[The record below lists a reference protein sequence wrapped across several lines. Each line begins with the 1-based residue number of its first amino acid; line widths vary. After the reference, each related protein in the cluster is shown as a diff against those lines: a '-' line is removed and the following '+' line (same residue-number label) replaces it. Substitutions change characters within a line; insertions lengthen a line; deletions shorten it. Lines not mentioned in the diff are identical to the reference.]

1 MTSQDQFEFGQYR
14 LDAVGRVLFRNG
26 ERLDL
31 TPKAIDVLIV
41 LAQATGHPVTKEQ
54 LLAKVW
60 KGVVVSDSSLTF
72 HISMLRR
79 SLGGSYIETL
89 PKRGYRFSGTISR
102 SDQSAAPPQSPIRSL
117 AVLPLASLTRGAPAG
132 RFADAMTE
140 AVIMSLAQLRGLRV
154 ASRTSVMQY
163 RSSRRT
169 LPQIGAELQ
178 VDALVEGAVQLEG
191 RRVRINARLVRVA
204 DDHSLWAGSYD
215 RHLRDIL
222 KLQNEVA
229 RAIAQQI
236 QINLT
241 PHDHARLNSAR
252 TVDPEA
258 YRLCIKGRH
267 LWVKRTEESVN
278 RAISCFHKAI
288 ALDPQHAGAYS
299 GLADCYSSLGFS
311 FDIGSHRPTEI
322 QPRARAAAE
331 QALHLD
337 DSLADAHNSLA
348 YVRLNYDWDW
358 RGAEREFRRSLELNP
373 GYANAHHWYAHF
385 LVSHDR
391 SDEALTESHKA
402 LELEPLS
409 PVMNLHLGWH
419 YWYARQF
426 DAALEQLAKTLELE
440 PNYGLAHWYR
450 GLAYALTNR
459 YAQALRELGAARRL
473 LKSSQMVEADT
484 GYVHALAGERGKALK
499 VIATLKRKAAR
510 SYVNPFELALI
521 HIGLGDREP
530 AFACLE
536 TAFRERSD
544 VLVYLRVDPRLDP
557 IRDDPR
563 FHALERRV
571 RAVHGA
577 R

>member
-1 MTSQDQFEFGQYR
+1 MNARDQYEFGQYR
-14 LDAVGRVLFRNG
+14 LDAAGRVLFRNG
-26 ERLDL
+26 ARLDL
-31 TPKAIDVLIV
+31 TPKAIDVLIA
-41 LAQATGHPVTKEQ
+41 LAQAAGNPVTKGE

-60 KGVVVSDSSLTF
+60 KGVIVGDSSLTF

-79 SLGGSYIETL
+79 SLGGGYIETL
-89 PKRGYRFSGTISR
+89 PKRGYRFAGAISR
-102 SDQSAAPPQSPIRSL
+102 SDPSAASQHGPIRSL
-117 AVLPLASLTRGAPAG
+117 AVLPLASLTRGIPAG

-140 AVIMSLAQLRGLRV
+140 AVIMGLAQLRELRV

-163 RSSRRT
+163 LGSRQG
-169 LPQIGAELQ
+169 LPQIGAELK

-215 RHLRDIL
+215 RDLEDVL

-229 RAIAQQI
+229 RTIAQQI
-236 QINLT
+236 QLNLT
-241 PHDHARLNSAR
+241 PHDHARLSSAR

-288 ALDPQHAGAYS
+288 ALDPQHAAAYS

-331 QALHLD
+331 RALQLD

-358 RGAEREFRRSLELNP
+358 KGAEREFRRSLELNP
-373 GYANAHHWYAHF
+373 GYAHAHHWYAHF
-385 LVSHDR
+385 LVSHGR
-391 SDEALTESHKA
+391 SDQGLAESHKA

-440 PNYGLAHWYR
+440 PNYGLAYWYR
-450 GLAYALTNR
+450 GLAYALTDR
-459 YAQALRELGAARRL
+459 YAPALRELSTARRL
-473 LKSSQMVEADT
+473 LKSSRMVEADI
-484 GYVHALAGERGKALK
+484 GYVHALAGDRTRARK
-499 VIATLKRKAAR
+499 VIASLKREAGR
-510 SYVNPFELALI
+510 GYVNPFELALI

-536 TAFRERSD
+536 AAFRERSD
-544 VLVYLRVDPRLDP
+544 LLVYLRVDPRLDP

-563 FHALERRV
+563 FDALDRRV
-571 RAVHGA
+571 RALNGV

>member
-1 MTSQDQFEFGQYR
+1 VSARDQFEFGQYR

-41 LAQATGHPVTKEQ
+41 LAQATGNPVSKQE
-54 LLAKVW
+54 LLERVW
-60 KGVVVSDSSLTF
+60 KGVIVSDSSLTF

-79 SLGGSYIETL
+79 SLGGGYIETL
-89 PKRGYRFSGTISR
+89 PKRGYRFAGAISR
-102 SDQSAAPPQSPIRSL
+102 SDPSSAAEQSAIRSL
-117 AVLPLASLTRGAPAG
+117 AVLPLASLTRGVSAR

-140 AVIMSLAQLRGLRV
+140 AVIMSLAQLRELRV
-154 ASRTSVMQY
+154 ASRTSVLQY
-163 RSSRRT
+163 RGSRRT
-169 LPQIGAELQ
+169 LPQIGAELK

-191 RRVRINARLVRVA
+191 RRVRINARLVRAA

-215 RHLRDIL
+215 RDLREVL

-229 RAIAQQI
+229 RTIAQQI
-236 QINLT
+236 QLKLT
-241 PHDHARLNSAR
+241 PHEYARLNSAR

-258 YRLCIKGRH
+258 YQLCIKGRH
-267 LWVKRTEESVN
+267 LWIKRTEESVN
-278 RAISCFHKAI
+278 RAVACFHKAI
-288 ALDPQHAGAYS
+288 ALDPQHAAAYS

-331 QALHLD
+331 RALQLD

-358 RGAEREFRRSLELNP
+358 NGAEREFRRSLELNP
-373 GYANAHHWYAHF
+373 GYAHAHHWYAHF
-385 LVSHDR
+385 LVSHER
-391 SDEALTESHKA
+391 SEEALAESCKA

-419 YWYARQF
+419 YWCARQF

-440 PNYGLAHWYR
+440 PNYGLAYWYR
-450 GLAYALTNR
+450 GLAYALTHR
-459 YAQALRELGAARRL
+459 YAQALRELAAARRL
-473 LKSSQMVEADT
+473 LKSSQMVEADV
-484 GYVHALAGERGKALK
+484 GYVHALAGDRGRARK
-499 VIATLKRKAAR
+499 VIATLKRRAGR
-510 SYVNPFELALI
+510 RYINPFELALI
-521 HIGLGDREP
+521 HVGLGDREA

-536 TAFRERSD
+536 TAFSERSD

-563 FHALERRV
+563 YSALDRRV
-571 RAVHGA
+571 RASRGV